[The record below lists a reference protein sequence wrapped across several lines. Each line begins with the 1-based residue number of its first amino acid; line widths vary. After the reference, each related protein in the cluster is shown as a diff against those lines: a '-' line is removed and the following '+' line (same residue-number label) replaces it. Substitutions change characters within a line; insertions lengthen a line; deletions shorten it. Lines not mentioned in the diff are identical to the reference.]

1 MNTAALWVAP
11 EKLPCQPHA
20 CRSAQ
25 LHCALFGIVAVLWS
39 VVYPCLVGSF
49 CSAAEPDTAALN
61 VLKQ

>member
-49 CSAAEPDTAALN
+49 CS
-61 VLKQ
+61 